1 MRERPILFSA
11 PMVRA
16 ILDGRK
22 AQTRRIVQI
31 PSIIAAD
38 INDADTASE
47 RNGLTTIAWLDQHE
61 GGPGFY
67 GWLSEY
73 PEEGSISLRCPYGVP
88 GDRLWVRET
97 SRAHE
102 LTDAEARDDTF
113 GIMERESMETPPF
126 GLDGV
131 LYAADNHFRPI
142 ENTLSASDLWAAMHC
157 YRGKRGATVPGT
169 HMPRWASRIILEVVG
184 VRVERLQDLRGRCL
198 DFEAEGITIAPSDP
212 FPHANRAS
220 KLESAFRKL
229 WDSLNAKRGYGWDA
243 NPWVWR
249 IEFKRIANDE
259 REG

>member
-88 GDRLWVRET
+88 GDRLWVREAFCIGYEFEPGQFT
-97 SRAHE
+97 AIPFAGRNDRRRAFYRA
-102 LTDAEARDDTF
+102 TDDDAPD
-113 GIMERESMETPPF
+113 EPR
-126 GLDGV
+126 
-131 LYAADNHFRPI
+131 RPWKPSI
-142 ENTLSASDLWAAMHC
+142 
-157 YRGKRGATVPGT
+157 
-169 HMPRWASRIILEVVG
+169 HMPRWASRITLEIVG

-212 FPHANRAS
+212 FPHTNRAS
-220 KLESAFRKL
+220 KLESAFRQL
-229 WDSLNAKRGYGWDA
+229 WDSLNAKRGYGWDE

-249 IEFKRIANDE
+249 IEFRRVMPNASLTGAKPAGEASGRSDS
-259 REG
+259 

>member
-16 ILDGRK
+16 ILDGHK
-22 AQTRRIVQI
+22 TVTRRV
-31 PSIIAAD
+31 AKLNCAGRV
-38 INDADTASE
+38 A
-47 RNGLTTIAWLDQHE
+47 
-61 GGPGFY
+61 
-67 GWLSEY
+67 
-73 PEEGSISLRCPYGVP
+73 LRGRQWHVDDPNAFLACPYGVP

-169 HMPRWASRIILEVVG
+169 HMPRWASRITLEVVS
-184 VRVERLQDLRGRCL
+184 VRVERLQELSGRCL
-198 DFEAEGITIAPSDP
+198 DFEAEGITIDPMDP
-212 FPHANRAS
+212 FPYTNSAS
-220 KLESAFRKL
+220 KLESAFRQL

-243 NPWVWR
+243 NPLVWR
-249 IEFKRIANDE
+249 IEFKRIAPAE